1 MLHDNAVA
9 AGRAEGTKI
18 LQRWRGARA
27 SSETDIVGLLTLKY
41 AIPILA
47 AIVVPLSGAGLAD
60 GYRSMYDLDF
70 GAAHR
75 QFESFEETNPGDPM
89 GPVSNAAAYLF
100 SELERLHVL
109 DSELF
114 VDDGKFKLRQR
125 LTASP
130 EIKRAFDDQLAKG
143 RASVER
149 VRKGSPDDRNAL
161 LADVMAHGL
170 EADYLS
176 LIEHRD
182 LAALGVVK
190 EGRVLA
196 TRLLTVHPDCY
207 DGYLAIGVENY
218 LLSLKPAPV
227 RWILGWSGAQTNK
240 QEGIAKLRLTAQKGN
255 LLQPYARMLLAVAA
269 LRDHDTAGAVEILD
283 GLVREFPHNRLYT
296 SELARAKGAK

>member
-1 MLHDNAVA
+1 M
-9 AGRAEGTKI
+9 
-18 LQRWRGARA
+18 
-27 SSETDIVGLLTLKY
+27 
-41 AIPILA
+41 LA
-47 AIVVPLSGAGLAD
+47 ALALPLSANGLGD
-60 GYRSMYDLDF
+60 GYRAMYDLDF

-75 QFESFEETNPGDPM
+75 MFASWKQANPDDPM

-114 VDDGKFKLRQR
+114 VDDDKFKSRQH
-125 LTASP
+125 LAANP
-130 EIKRAFDDQLAKG
+130 ETKRAFDEELKAGRRSAERILA
-143 RASVER
+143 RA
-149 VRKGSPDDRNAL
+149 PDDQNAL

-182 LAALGVVK
+182 LAALSVVK
-190 EGRVLA
+190 EGRALA
-196 TRLLTVHPDCY
+196 IRLLNAHPDCY
-207 DGYLAIGVENY
+207 DAYLAIGVENY

-227 RWILGWSGAQTNK
+227 RWILNWSGAQTSK
-240 QEGIAKLRLTAQKGN
+240 QEGIAKLRLTADKGD

-269 LRDHDTAGAVEILD
+269 LRDNDRTNAARILE

-296 SELARAKGAK
+296 AELARIKGAK